1 MFDSKLFK
9 LFILS
14 TVVLYFFAILY
25 KLSPDTTLYVLTL
38 ELVSSVLLDEVGIF
52 KLLPIVRLLEVRL
65 LYAFNLSTVVLYFL
79 AILYKVSPD
88 TIFM

>member
-1 MFDSKLFK
+1 M
-9 LFILS
+9 
-14 TVVLYFFAILY
+14 
-25 KLSPDTTLYVLTL
+25 TL